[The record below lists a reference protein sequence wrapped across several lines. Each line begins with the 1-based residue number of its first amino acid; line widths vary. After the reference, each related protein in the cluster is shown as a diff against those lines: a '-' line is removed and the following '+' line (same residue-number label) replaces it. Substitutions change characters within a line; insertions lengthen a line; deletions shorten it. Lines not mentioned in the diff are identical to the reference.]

1 MRFAIYGSGGLGG
14 FYGARLAHAG
24 HDVGFIARG
33 AHLEAIRDRG
43 LRILSPLGDVHL
55 PSPMATS
62 DPAQIGVVDVVIVA
76 VKTWQVPEV
85 ARAMHPLLGAQTV
98 VVPFL
103 NGVDA
108 PDDLAAVLGAAR
120 VLGGL
125 SKVFSQIDA
134 PGVIRHS
141 NPSAYVEIGE
151 LGGGTS
157 ARVEA
162 LRCAFADAG
171 ADAHASTDIRTAL
184 WKKLLTVSSWAGLGA
199 LARSPIGVIRQMPET
214 RALVDRAMDEGIA
227 VGRALGYAISDTF
240 KAELWAFYDALPEGA
255 TASMLRDIMAGKP
268 SELDAWNGAVVRF
281 GLQTGIATPTHTFT
295 YHALLPMEKRAR
307 SDATARSAAG

>member
-14 FYGARLAHAG
+14 FYGARLAQAG

-33 AHLEAIRDRG
+33 AHLKAMLGDG
-43 LRILSPLGDVHL
+43 LRVLSPMGDLHL
-55 PSPMATS
+55 SSPKASS
-62 DPAQIGVVDVVIVA
+62 DPADIGPVDVVIVA
-76 VKTWQVPEV
+76 VKTWQVPEA
-85 ARAMHPLLGAQTV
+85 ARAMGPLLGKDTM

-108 PDDLAAVLGAAR
+108 PDDLAAVLGKAP
-120 VLGGL
+120 VIGGL
-125 SKVFSQIDA
+125 SKVFSMIEA
-134 PGVIRHS
+134 PGVIRQF
-141 NPSAYVEIGE
+141 NPGAYVEVGE
-151 LGGGTS
+151 LGAGTS
-157 ARVEA
+157 RRIDALVEA
-162 LRCAFADAG
+162 FASAGVDAK
-171 ADAHASTDIRTAL
+171 ASADIRTAL

-199 LARSPIGVIRQMPET
+199 LSRSPIGVIRQLPET

-227 VGRALGYAISDTF
+227 VGRALGHAIADGF
-240 KAELWAFYDALPEGA
+240 KAELWGFYDALSPDA

-281 GLQTGIATPTHTFT
+281 GKQTGVATPVHTFT

-307 SDATARSAAG
+307 NEL